1 MDASIADYAMIG
13 DCETAA
19 LVHRSG
25 SIDWLCLP
33 RFDSDA
39 CFARLLGDRD
49 NGHWSICAREVIE
62 TSRAYRE
69 GTLILVTDLVTKTGT
84 ARVIDF
90 MSPRDQH
97 ADLIR
102 IVEGVEGCVTFDVE
116 LVIRFDYGRTI
127 PWVTHPD
134 PTTLMA
140 VAGPNTLFLQTPIR
154 LHGQDMRT
162 LGVFAIK
169 AGERV
174 PFVLIHRVS
183 LSERPPKVEGMM
195 ALASTERYWRDFSD
209 RCPNVGPWTAQVKR
223 SLITLKALTFAPTG
237 GMVAAATTSLPEKIG
252 GARNWD
258 YRFCWLRDA
267 TFTLQAFMG
276 LGYFEEAGAWLDWLM
291 RAIAGDPAQ
300 MQIMYGVSGERR
312 LAEWE
317 APWLAGFRDSQPV
330 RIGNA
335 AAEQMQLDVR
345 GEVIDAMAR
354 AVKGGIAPHPRS
366 IEWRR
371 ATLDHL
377 AQVWREPDEGIWE
390 MRAGRQHFTHSKVMA
405 WVAFDRALAHVPQS
419 DRDREDQAR
428 WRMIADEIHAE
439 ICQRAWDPA
448 QNAFTQVYGQ
458 PWLDASLLQMALVG
472 FLPPSDPRILGT
484 IAAIEK
490 RLVRD
495 GLTLRYETNLV
506 ADGLPPGEGR
516 FLACS
521 FWLADNLVLTGRHK
535 EACALFERLLALC
548 NDVGLLAEQYDP
560 ELDELL
566 GNFPQAFSHVGLI
579 NTAVNLSRGIGP
591 ATERAAVAPLLQ
603 PLTASGT

>member
-1 MDASIADYAMIG
+1 
-13 DCETAA
+13 
-19 LVHRSG
+19 
-25 SIDWLCLP
+25 
-33 RFDSDA
+33 
-39 CFARLLGDRD
+39 
-49 NGHWSICAREVIE
+49 
-62 TSRAYRE
+62 
-69 GTLILVTDLVTKTGT
+69 
-84 ARVIDF
+84 
-90 MSPRDQH
+90 
-97 ADLIR
+97 
-102 IVEGVEGCVTFDVE
+102 
-116 LVIRFDYGRTI
+116 
-127 PWVTHPD
+127 
-134 PTTLMA
+134 MA
-140 VAGPNTLFLQTPIR
+140 VAGPNTLFLQTPIG

-169 AGERV
+169 AGERI
-174 PFVLIHRVS
+174 PFALTHRVS
-183 LSERPPKVEGMM
+183 LSERPPQVEAMT

-209 RCPNVGPWTAQVKR
+209 RCPQVGPWTHQVKR
-223 SLITLKALTFAPTG
+223 SLITLKALTYGPTG

-252 GARNWD
+252 GTRNWD

-267 TFTLQAFMG
+267 TFTLQAFMH
-276 LGYFEEAGAWLDWLM
+276 LGYFEEAAAFRDWLL
-291 RAIAGDPAQ
+291 RAVAGDPAQ

-312 LAEWE
+312 LTEWE
-317 APWLAGFRDSQPV
+317 APWLGGFRESRPV

-345 GEVIDAMAR
+345 GEVIDTMAR
-354 AVKGGIAPHPRS
+354 AVKGGLAPHPRS
-366 IEWRR
+366 AELRR
-371 ATLDHL
+371 ASLEYL
-377 AQVWREPDEGIWE
+377 ATVWCEPDEGIWE

-405 WVAFDRALAHVPQS
+405 WVAFDRALGYPPQS
-419 DRDREDQAR
+419 DRDREDQSR
-428 WRMIADEIHAE
+428 WRAIADEIHAE
-439 ICQRAWDPA
+439 ICAKAYDPA

-495 GLTLRYETNLV
+495 GLTLRYETDVV

-521 FWLADNLVLTGRHK
+521 FWLADNLVLTGRHG
-535 EACALFERLLALC
+535 EARALFERLLTLC

-560 ELDELL
+560 EAREML

-579 NTAVNLSRGIGP
+579 NTAVNLSRALGP
-591 ATERAAVAPLLQ
+591 AAERAAAAPAEA

>member
-39 CFARLLGDRD
+39 CFARLIGDRD
-49 NGHWSICAREVIE
+49 NGHWSICARDVLE
-62 TSRAYRE
+62 TRRAYRD
-69 GTLILVTDLVTKTGT
+69 GTLVLVTYLVTKSGA

-90 MSPRDQH
+90 MSPRDQQ
-97 ADLIR
+97 ADLVR
-102 IVEGVEGCVTFDVE
+102 IVEGIEGSVAFDVE

-127 PWVTHPD
+127 PWVTHED
-134 PTTLMA
+134 PTTIMA
-140 VAGPNTLFLQTPIR
+140 VAGPNTLFLQTPVR

-162 LGVFAIK
+162 QGVFSVK
-169 AGERV
+169 AGDHV
-174 PFVLIHRVS
+174 PFLLTHCVS
-183 LSERPPKVEGMM
+183 RHSRPPHVEART
-195 ALASTERYWRDFSD
+195 ALDSTERFWRDFSD
-209 RCPNVGPWTAQVKR
+209 RCPRVGPWTHQVKR
-223 SLITLKALTFAPTG
+223 SLITLKALTYGPTG
-237 GMVAAATTSLPEKIG
+237 GIVAAVTTSLPEKIG

-258 YRFCWLRDA
+258 YRYCWLRDS
-267 TFTLQAFMG
+267 TFTLQAFMH
-276 LGYFEEAGAWLDWLM
+276 LGYFDEAAAWRDWLL

-317 APWLAGFRDSQPV
+317 APWLSGFRNSQPV

-335 AAEQMQLDVR
+335 AAEQLQLDVR

-354 AVKGGIAPHPRS
+354 AVRGAISLHPRS
-366 IEWRR
+366 AEWRR

-377 AQVWREPDEGIWE
+377 AKVWREPDEGIWE

-405 WVAFDRALAHVPQS
+405 WVAFDRALASVPQS
-419 DRDREDQAR
+419 DRDRQDQIR
-428 WRMIADEIHAE
+428 WRAIADEIHAE
-439 ICQRAWDPA
+439 ICERGYDPA
-448 QNAFTQVYGQ
+448 QNAFTQVYGK

-495 GLTLRYETNLV
+495 GLTLRYETDVV

-521 FWLADNLVLTGRHK
+521 FWLADNLALTGRHAQ
-535 EACALFERLLALC
+535 ACALFERLLALC

-560 ELDELL
+560 ELGEML

-579 NTAVNLSRGIGP
+579 NTAMNLSRTMSP
-591 ATERAAVAPLLQ
+591 SAAP
-603 PLTASGT
+603 PRASGT

>member
-49 NGHWSICAREVIE
+49 NGHWSISAREVLE
-62 TSRAYRE
+62 SRRAYRD
-69 GTLILVTDLVTKTGT
+69 GTLILVTHLVTKTGA

-102 IVEGVEGCVTFDVE
+102 IVEGIEGCVTFDVE
-116 LVIRFDYGRTI
+116 LVIRFDYGRTT
-127 PWVTHPD
+127 PWVTHAD

-140 VAGPNTLFLQTPIR
+140 VAGPNTLFLQTPVR

-162 LGVFAIK
+162 QGVFAIK
-169 AGERV
+169 AGERI
-174 PFVLIHRVS
+174 PFSLTHRVS
-183 LSERPPKVEGMM
+183 LSERPPQVEAMT

-209 RCPNVGPWTAQVKR
+209 RCPQVGPWTHHVKR
-223 SLITLKALTFAPTG
+223 SLITLKALTYGPTG

-252 GARNWD
+252 GTRNWD
-258 YRFCWLRDA
+258 YRYCWLRDA
-267 TFTLQAFMG
+267 TFTLQAFMH
-276 LGYFEEAGAWLDWLM
+276 LGYFEEAGAFRDWLL
-291 RAIAGDPAQ
+291 RAVAGDPAQ

-312 LAEWE
+312 LTEWE
-317 APWLAGFRDSQPV
+317 APWLGGFRESRPV

-354 AVKGGIAPHPRS
+354 AVKGGLAPHPRS
-366 IEWRR
+366 AELRR
-371 ATLDHL
+371 ASLEYL
-377 AQVWREPDEGIWE
+377 ATIWREPDEGIWE

-405 WVAFDRALAHVPQS
+405 WVAFDRALGYPPQS
-419 DRDREDQAR
+419 DRDREDQRR
-428 WRMIADEIHAE
+428 WRAIADEIHAE
-439 ICQRAWDPA
+439 ICARAYDPA

-458 PWLDASLLQMALVG
+458 PWLDVSLLQLALVG

-484 IAAIEK
+484 IAAIEQ

-495 GLTLRYETNLV
+495 GLTLRYETDLV

-521 FWLADNLVLTGRHK
+521 FWLADNLVLTGRHG
-535 EACALFERLLALC
+535 EARALFERLLTLC

-560 ELDELL
+560 EAREML

-579 NTAVNLSRGIGP
+579 NTAVNLSRAMGP
-591 ATERAAVAPLLQ
+591 AAERATAAPASE

>member
-49 NGHWSICAREVIE
+49 NGHWAICARDV
-62 TSRAYRE
+62 TQTRRAYRD
-69 GTLILVTDLVTKTGT
+69 GTLILVTDLVTTTGT

-140 VAGPNTLFLQTPIR
+140 VAGPNALFLQTPIH

-162 LGVFAIK
+162 LGNFAIK
-169 AGERV
+169 AGECV
-174 PFVLIHRVS
+174 PFVLTHRIS
-183 LSERPPKVEGMM
+183 LSERPPKVEALT

-209 RCPNVGPWTAQVKR
+209 RCPNVGPWTPQVKR
-223 SLITLKALTFAPTG
+223 SLITLKALTFGPTG

-252 GARNWD
+252 GTRNWD

-312 LAEWE
+312 LSEWE
-317 APWLAGFRDSQPV
+317 APWLSGFRNSQPV

-354 AVKGGIAPHPRS
+354 AVRGGIAPHPRS
-366 IEWRR
+366 AEWRR

-377 AQVWREPDEGIWE
+377 AKVWREPDEGIWE

-405 WVAFDRALAHVPQS
+405 WVAFDRALAYAPQS
-419 DRDREDQAR
+419 DRDREDQLR
-428 WRMIADEIHAE
+428 WRAIANEIHAE
-439 ICQRAWDPA
+439 ICEKAYDPA

-472 FLPPSDPRILGT
+472 FLPPGDPRILGT

-495 GLTLRYETNLV
+495 GLTLRYETDVV

-521 FWLADNLVLTGRHK
+521 FWLADNLVLIGRHA

-560 ELDELL
+560 ELGEML

-579 NTAVNLSRGIGP
+579 NTAVNLSRSTGP
-591 ATERAAVAPLLQ
+591 AAERAAVAPASE
-603 PLTASGT
+603 PLMASGI

>member
-1 MDASIADYAMIG
+1 MDAKIADYAMIG

-33 RFDSDA
+33 RFDSAA

-49 NGHWSICAREVIE
+49 NGHWSICARDVIE
-62 TSRAYRE
+62 TRRAYRD
-69 GTLILVTDLVTKTGT
+69 GTLILVTYLVTKTGA

-102 IVEGVEGCVTFDVE
+102 IVEGIQGSVTFDVE
-116 LVIRFDYGRTI
+116 LVIRFDYGRTV

-140 VAGPNTLFLQTPIR
+140 VAGPDTLFLQSPVR
-154 LHGQDMRT
+154 LRGRDMRT
-162 LGVFAIK
+162 IGVFSVA

-174 PFVLIHRVS
+174 PFLLTHRVS
-183 LSERPPKVEGMM
+183 LSERPPQVEAMT
-195 ALASTERYWRDFSD
+195 ALANTERYWRDFSD
-209 RCPNVGPWTAQVKR
+209 RCPNVGPWTHQVKR
-223 SLITLKALTFAPTG
+223 SLITLKALTFGPTG

-258 YRFCWLRDA
+258 YRYCWLRDA
-267 TFTLQAFMG
+267 TFTLQAFMH
-276 LGYFEEAGAWLDWLM
+276 LGYFDEAAAWRDWLL

-312 LAEWE
+312 LTEWE
-317 APWLAGFRDSQPV
+317 APWLKGFRDSSPV

-345 GEVIDAMAR
+345 GELVDTMAR
-354 AVKGGIAPHPRS
+354 AVKGGLAPHPRS
-366 IEWRR
+366 AELRR
-371 ATLDHL
+371 VSLEYLAT
-377 AQVWREPDEGIWE
+377 VWREPDEGIWE
-390 MRAGRQHFTHSKVMA
+390 MRAGRRHFTHSKVMS
-405 WVAFDRALAHVPQS
+405 WVAFDRALTYPPQS
-419 DRDREDQAR
+419 ARDRADQKR
-428 WRMIADEIHAE
+428 WRAIADEIHAE
-439 ICQRAWDPA
+439 ICQKGFDAK
-448 QNAFTQVYGQ
+448 QNAFTQVYGE

-495 GLTLRYETNLV
+495 GLTLRYETDVV

-521 FWLADNLVLTGRHK
+521 FWLADNLVLTGRHG
-535 EACALFERLLALC
+535 EARALFERLLTLC
-548 NDVGLLAEQYDP
+548 NDVGLMAEQYDP
-560 ELDELL
+560 ATGEML

-579 NTAVNLSRGIGP
+579 NTAVNLSRAMGP
-591 ATERAAVAPLLQ
+591 AAERATVAPAAT
-603 PLTASGT
+603 PLTVSGT

>member
-1 MDASIADYAMIG
+1 VDASIADYAMIG

-49 NGHWSICAREVIE
+49 NGHWSICARDVTE
-62 TSRAYRE
+62 TRRAYRD
-69 GTLILVTDLVTKTGT
+69 GTLILVTDLITKTGA

-90 MSPRDQH
+90 MTPRDQQ

-102 IVEGVEGCVTFDVE
+102 LVEGIEGSVTFDVE

-127 PWVTHPD
+127 PWVTHPA
-134 PTTLMA
+134 PATLMA
-140 VAGPNTLFLQTPIR
+140 VAGPNTLFLQTPIH

-162 LGVFAIK
+162 QGVFAIQ

-174 PFVLIHRVS
+174 PFALTHRVS
-183 LSERPPKVEGMM
+183 LSERPPQVEAMT
-195 ALASTERYWRDFSD
+195 ALANTEKYWCDFSD
-209 RCPNVGPWTAQVKR
+209 RCPPVGPWTLQVKR
-223 SLITLKALTFAPTG
+223 SLITLKALTFGPTG

-252 GARNWD
+252 GTRNWD

-267 TFTLQAFMG
+267 TFTLQAFMS
-276 LGYFEEAGAWLDWLM
+276 LGYYDEASAWRDWLM

-317 APWLAGFRDSQPV
+317 APWLSGFRGSRPV

-366 IEWRR
+366 AELRR
-371 ATLDHL
+371 ASLEHL
-377 AQVWREPDEGIWE
+377 SQVWREPDEGIWE

-405 WVAFDRALAHVPQS
+405 WVAFDRALTYTPQS
-419 DRDREDQAR
+419 ERDREDHLR
-428 WRMIADEIHAE
+428 WRATANEIHAE
-439 ICQRAWDPA
+439 ICERAFDRA

-484 IAAIEK
+484 IAAIAK

-495 GLTLRYETNLV
+495 GLTLRYETDLV

-521 FWLADNLVLTGRHK
+521 FWLADNLVLTGRRA

-560 ELDELL
+560 DSGEML

-579 NTAVNLSRGIGP
+579 NTAVNLARSMGP
-591 ATERAAVAPLLQ
+591 EPKRAAVASVKQ
-603 PLTASGT
+603 PLMASGT